1 MREKTRLNSVKL
13 LALLGLAAPLLQFSP
28 PLNRPY
34 SRAPYQLRTLV
45 IDAGHGGKD
54 PGALGR
60 GGTRE
65 KDVVLNIALELGAR
79 IREAYPGVKVI
90 FTRKNDTFVELAERS
105 AIANRNRAQLFISI
119 HANALARPEYF
130 GTETYVM
137 GLHVSGRN
145 LAVARRENAVIEKE
159 ANYKE
164 RYDGLD
170 PASPLTAIMLENYQS
185 AYLSSS
191 LNFASKVESHF
202 KRAARTSHGVK
213 QAGFIVLWQ
222 SAMPSVLVETGYLTN
237 ASEERFLRSAAGQE
251 KLAVAIF
258 NAFEQY
264 KKEVEE

>member
-1 MREKTRLNSVKL
+1 MREKTYLNSVKL
-13 LALLGLAAPLLQFSP
+13 LIGLALAAPLLQFSP
-28 PLNRPY
+28 SLRKPLGN
-34 SRAPYQLRTLV
+34 APYQLRTIV
-45 IDAGHGGKD
+45 IDPGHGGKD
-54 PGALGR
+54 PGALGKN
-60 GGTRE
+60 GTRE
-65 KDVVLNIALELGAR
+65 KDVVLNIALEVGAR

-90 FTRKNDTFVELAERS
+90 FTRKNDTFVELFERS

-119 HANALARPEYF
+119 HANALARPDYY

-137 GLHVSGRN
+137 GLHKSQQN
-145 LAVARRENAVIEKE
+145 LAVARRENAVIQKE
-159 ANYKE
+159 ANYRD
-164 RYDGLD
+164 RYEGLD
-170 PASPLTAIMLENYQS
+170 PTSPLTAIMLENYQS

-237 ASEERFLRSAAGQE
+237 AGEEHFLRSSAGQE
-251 KLAVAIF
+251 KLAKAIF
-258 NAFEQY
+258 SAFEQY